1 MAAMAAAAT
10 SDRVPLDL
18 LVQQMVAQVQS
29 FPLIAIPFFML
40 TGSLMMG
47 GRLGAALVGVL
58 STLIGRFHG
67 GPAQVGVLSSTLFGG
82 VSGSA
87 VADASAIGSLLIPWH
102 KRLGYPPA
110 FSAATLAAAATIDI
124 LIPPSIPMILFALTA
139 NASIAALFV
148 AGILPGLLMCGG
160 FMFMCWW
167 VGRRRNFPRDLTPI
181 DWSVFRTHLMYAS
194 PALLL
199 PVLIVVFLRFGIATP
214 TEVAVLSTLYA
225 AAVSV
230 VVYRDLSFK
239 RLNDAVVSAGL
250 ATGVVLLVI
259 MASAAIGWL
268 LTYDQMPSGV
278 ANWVT
283 RNVSQDWIVIL
294 IMNLLMLFLGMFI
307 DLPAAILLL
316 TPVFLPLAQ
325 SIGMDPVQLGIMMVV
340 NLAVGLYTPPVG
352 TTLFITSA
360 LAKVKVGQTVRE
372 LGPFY
377 FVAFLVLALVSY
389 VPASILRP
397 LAGRC
402 RHRLP
407 RDVLAHRP
415 GPSGCAGGLPG
426 PHALCRAH
434 RCQGD
439 QHQRRRPR
447 QRGALLPAHRAAGE
461 AGRGAGPGDRPG
473 EPRRRLGQSAQRRC
487 RRPGPAG
494 AHRPRARGPE
504 LRRRQH
510 HLPPPGRATA
520 ADALAAMALCLHT
533 HIKDVKRTAEGYFFT
548 ALGEGEIGCAEIL
561 HGLRNSPVSLSIEI
575 PMRLHRGSNAQ
586 PSRSAFRVPL
596 ADIEARLKAAL
607 DFVHHHLNPA
617 EVAA

>member
-1 MAAMAAAAT
+1 MSALILFVFLGAAVLAMPIAHALLVAAMAAAAS
-10 SDRVPLDL
+10 SDRIPLDL

-58 STLIGRFHG
+58 STLI
-67 GPAQVGVLSSTLFGG
+67 GG

-148 AGILPGLLMCGG
+148 AGILPGILMCVG

-167 VGRRRNFPRDLTPI
+167 VGKRRNFPRDTTPI
-181 DWSVFRTHLMYAS
+181 NWSEFRVHLLYSS

-199 PVLIVVFLRFGIATP
+199 PVLIVLFLRFGIATP

-230 VVYRDLSFK
+230 VVYRDLSLK
-239 RLNDAVVSAGL
+239 RLNDAVVHAGL

-268 LTYDQMPSGV
+268 LTFDQMPTGV
-278 ANWVT
+278 ASWVT
-283 RNVSQDWIVIL
+283 QNVHQGWLVIL

-307 DLPAAILLL
+307 DLPAAVLLL
-316 TPVFLPLAQ
+316 TPVFVPLAQ
-325 SIGMDPVQLGIMMVV
+325 SIGMDMTQLGIMMVV
-340 NLAVGLYTPPVG
+340 NLAIGLYTPPVG

-372 LGPFY
+372 LVPFY
-377 FVAFLVLALVSY
+377 LVAFGVLALVSY
-389 VPASILRP
+389 VPASIL
-397 LAGRC
+397 
-402 RHRLP
+402 
-407 RDVLAHRP
+407 
-415 GPSGCAGGLPG
+415 
-426 PHALCRAH
+426 
-434 RCQGD
+434 
-439 QHQRRRPR
+439 
-447 QRGALLPAHRAAGE
+447 
-461 AGRGAGPGDRPG
+461 
-473 EPRRRLGQSAQRRC
+473 
-487 RRPGPAG
+487 
-494 AHRPRARGPE
+494 
-504 LRRRQH
+504 
-510 HLPPPGRATA
+510 
-520 ADALAAMALCLHT
+520 
-533 HIKDVKRTAEGYFFT
+533 K
-548 ALGEGEIGCAEIL
+548 
-561 HGLRNSPVSLSIEI
+561 
-575 PMRLHRGSNAQ
+575 
-586 PSRSAFRVPL
+586 
-596 ADIEARLKAAL
+596 
-607 DFVHHHLNPA
+607 
-617 EVAA
+617 